1 MTSLATNAACACA
14 PILPVGFIRC
24 AGRVIARAG
33 PHVPKLGRLVR
44 GNLIAAGIDRPDAVA
59 AYFDQVGLHLACSAM
74 VFKHQRRPERIM
86 ELAARHI
93 VLDPSTAIIGEALA
107 AGRGVIVAA
116 AHTCNF
122 LLTLARLNQ
131 QTPISVYLRWTAD
144 ARRLRLK
151 RIWCD
156 AARLPLIIEQPM
168 ATDPT
173 SRAAACVEAL
183 QRGAALVMT
192 PDIAQKSDKGVPVE
206 LFDRRMYLPSG
217 PASIAMLAEAPLIP
231 LFGRIVNGRQV
242 LYAETP
248 IEVRARS
255 RVEGGRKAGLAAA
268 MRQWAAGFER
278 FLRASPDA
286 WFLWGDS
293 RWTRV
298 FQFTDERYV
307 TRLEET
313 DAAYRGA
320 VPGSATRGMV
330 R

>member
-1 MTSLATNAACACA
+1 L
-14 PILPVGFIRC
+14 
-24 AGRVIARAG
+24 G
-33 PHVPKLGRLVR
+33 PHVPKLGSLVR
-44 GNLIAAGIDRPDAVA
+44 RNLLAAGVTLPDAAA

-74 VFKHQRRPERIM
+74 VFKHQRRPERVA

-93 VLDPSTAIIGEALA
+93 ELDPSTAIISEALA
-107 AGRGVIVAA
+107 AGRGAIVAA

-156 AARLPLIIEQPM
+156 AARLPLIIEQPT
-168 ATDPT
+168 ASDPT

-206 LFDRRMYLPSG
+206 LLGRRMYLPSG
-217 PASIAMLAEAPLIP
+217 PASIAMLADAPLIP
-231 LFGRIVNGRQV
+231 LFGRIENGRQV
-242 LYAETP
+242 LYAEAP
-248 IEVRARS
+248 IEVRAKS
-255 RVEGGRKAGLAAA
+255 RAEGGRKAGLAAA
-268 MRQWAAGFER
+268 MQQWAAGFER

-298 FQFTDERYV
+298 FQGTDERYV
-307 TRLEET
+307 EATSAPRSTPSNSNVL
-313 DAAYRGA
+313 ANI
-320 VPGSATRGMV
+320 GSVAP
-330 R
+330 